1 MASISLDDLQ
11 QTMAQKGAAA
21 AIDRLCAELRD
32 AKDYG
37 NLFYAL
43 LMKKRHEM
51 GVSPVATG
59 SNQDLP
65 PEVHQQ
71 FEEGIREAAI
81 TVGDLYLQDGNI
93 AQAWGYFR
101 MLGET
106 GPVYQAL

>member
-11 QTMAQKGAAA
+11 DIVTAQGPAA
-21 AIDRLCAELRD
+21 AIERLCADLRD
-32 AKDYG
+32 RKDYA

-43 LMKKRHEM
+43 LMKKRHEL

-65 PEVHQQ
+65 AEVHQP
-71 FEEGIREAAI
+71 FEEGIRQAAAD
-81 TVGDLYLQDGNI
+81 VGNLYLEDGQI
-93 AQAWGYFR
+93 PQAWGYFR

-106 GPVYQAL
+106 GPVHAAL